1 MRGRFA
7 EKFPVIA
14 PSSVTAC
21 GRATSCP
28 RCGIRFP
35 GPVGHGNRAAAWLC
49 PRFIR
54 RRRRFGHSP
63 PRGRRGDKIKL
74 FTAFP
79 LGGRLFFIRP
89 PGGHRFFLYSLFT
102 GKKAPLSGCFSCY
115 KTDQY
120 ASFSRRYSFSWLMGI
135 RTCSMVSRSRTVTQ
149 LSPAFSP
156 SPTVSK
162 STVMQ

>member
-1 MRGRFA
+1 MENGGKSHRRGR
-7 EKFPVIA
+7 
-14 PSSVTAC
+14 
-21 GRATSCP
+21 RP
-28 RCGIRFP
+28 RRP
-35 GPVGHGNRAAAWLC
+35 GHGIDHRQGRLDAETKQQPPRLPLGGLC